1 MSTEH
6 KTAED
11 QVDSNSVIC
20 PYCKHEYQPD
30 GESYSE
36 DEIEDECDGCE
47 KKFYSHQSFSVDH
60 HTRGDCELN
69 GEEHDY
75 QPRSIGNGRF
85 APFCDKCDKCQ
96 PIDER

>member
-1 MSTEH
+1 MCNKL

-20 PYCKHEYQPD
+20 PYCRHEYQPE
-30 GESYSE
+30 GENYSE
-36 DEIEDECDGCE
+36 DEIEDECEECK

-60 HTRGDCELN
+60 HTRGDCKLN

-75 QPRSIGNGRF
+75 QPSETLQGV
-85 APFCDKCDKCQ
+85 PFCAKCDKCQ